1 MKKIYEIIIT
11 IAVCALCV
19 CSFFAVRSQRENQN
33 ELNNLEKEAAPYQD
47 EINDI
52 YAELQSRKQKLGSPD
67 NSNAGATLAFV
78 PASANDIDTIRELM
92 TGYNFTPTIIADCS
106 IDSKELDSIIRKSQ
120 NNNYDILLSG
130 MTFDDDVL
138 ASAIKVRNNLT
149 KNNYNLKETF
159 FLRHT
164 YDTDEAR
171 KSLLDNDY
179 SHLVCYNETFA
190 SGTASNGML
199 YISYSFIRSSNA
211 FTNLIN
217 QAISTNNDAVMIF
230 DFADMQDGTINDST
244 ITGFLEELSSKIS
257 EGSINSYTLSQAFE
271 ALENEETLSQ
281 IANDEYEQYKAEQ
294 ESRIAELESKVH
306 EIYGSRKK

>member
-1 MKKIYEIIIT
+1 MKKIYGIIIT

-19 CSFFAVRSQRENQN
+19 CSFFAVRSQRQNQN

-47 EINDI
+47 
-52 YAELQSRKQKLGSPD
+52 
-67 NSNAGATLAFV
+67 TLAFV

-92 TGYNFTPTIIADCS
+92 TGYDFTPTIIADCS

-120 NNNYDILLSG
+120 NNHYDILLSG

-179 SHLVCYNETFA
+179 SHLVCYNETL
-190 SGTASNGML
+190 GTASNGML

-230 DFADMQDGTINDST
+230 DFADMQDGTIDDST

-294 ESRIAELESKVH
+294 ESRIAERESKVH

>member
-1 MKKIYEIIIT
+1 MKKIYGIIIA
-11 IAVCALCV
+11 IAACVLCV
-19 CSFFAVRSQRENQN
+19 CTFFAVRSQIQNQN

-52 YAELQSRKQKLGSPD
+52 YADLQSRKQKLGSSD
-67 NSNAGATLAFV
+67 NSNVGATLAFV
-78 PASANDIDTIRELM
+78 PASANDIDTIKELM
-92 TGYNFTPTIIADCS
+92 TGYDFTPTIIADCS

-130 MTFDDDVL
+130 MIL
-138 ASAIKVRNNLT
+138 ASAIKVRNNLA

-164 YDTDEAR
+164 YDTDDAR
-171 KSLLDNDY
+171 KSLLNNDY
-179 SHLVCYNETFA
+179 RHLVCYNETFT

-230 DFADMQDGTINDST
+230 DFADMQDGTIDDST

>member
-1 MKKIYEIIIT
+1 MKKIYGIIIA
-11 IAVCALCV
+11 IAVCVLCV
-19 CSFFAVRSQRENQN
+19 CTFFAVRRQRQNQN
-33 ELNNLEKEAAPYQD
+33 MLNNLEKEAAPYQD

-52 YAELQSRKQKLGSPD
+52 YAELQSRKQKLGSSD
-67 NSNAGATLAFV
+67 NSNAGAILAFV
-78 PASANDIDTIRELM
+78 PASADDIDTIKELM
-92 TGYNFTPTIIADCS
+92 AGYDFTPTIIADCS
-106 IDSKELDSIIRKSQ
+106 MDSKELDSIIRKSQ
-120 NNNYDILLSG
+120 NNGYDILLSG
-130 MTFDDDVL
+130 MTFNEDIL
-138 ASAIKVRNNLT
+138 ASAIKVRNNLV
-149 KNNYNLKETF
+149 KNNYNLEDTF

-190 SGTASNGML
+190 SGIASNGML
-199 YISYSFIRSSNA
+199 YISYSFIHSSNA

-217 QAISTNNDAVMIF
+217 QAISTNTDAVMIF
-230 DFADMQDGTINDST
+230 DFADMLDGTIDDST

-271 ALENEETLSQ
+271 ALENEETLSE
-281 IANDEYEQYKAEQ
+281 IANEEYEQYKAEQ
-294 ESRIAELESKVH
+294 ESRIADLESKVH

>member
-1 MKKIYEIIIT
+1 MKKIYRIIIA
-11 IAVCALCV
+11 IAVCVLCV
-19 CSFFAVRSQRENQN
+19 CTFFAVRRQRQNQN
-33 ELNNLEKEAAPYQD
+33 MLNNLEKEAAPYQD

-52 YAELQSRKQKLGSPD
+52 YAELQSRKQKLGSSD

-78 PASANDIDTIRELM
+78 PASADDIDTIKELM
-92 TGYNFTPTIIADCS
+92 AGYDFTPTIIADCS
-106 IDSKELDSIIRKSQ
+106 MDSKELDSIIRKSQ
-120 NNNYDILLSG
+120 NNGYDILLSG
-130 MTFDDDVL
+130 MTFNEDIL
-138 ASAIKVRNNLT
+138 ASAIKVRNNLA
-149 KNNYNLKETF
+149 KGNYNLEDTF

-190 SGTASNGML
+190 SGIASNGML
-199 YISYSFIRSSNA
+199 YISYSFIHSSNA
-211 FTNLIN
+211 FTYLIN
-217 QAISTNNDAVMIF
+217 QAISTNTDAVMIF
-230 DFADMQDGTINDST
+230 DFADMLDGTIDDST

-271 ALENEETLSQ
+271 ALENEETLSE
-281 IANDEYEQYKAEQ
+281 IANEEYEQYKAEQ
-294 ESRIAELESKVH
+294 ESRIADLESKVH

>member
-1 MKKIYEIIIT
+1 MKKIYGIIIT

-19 CSFFAVRSQRENQN
+19 CSFFAVRSQRQNQN

-92 TGYNFTPTIIADCS
+92 TGYDFTPTIIADCS

-120 NNNYDILLSG
+120 NNHYDILLSG

-179 SHLVCYNETFA
+179 SHL
-190 SGTASNGML
+190 
-199 YISYSFIRSSNA
+199 
-211 FTNLIN
+211 N

-230 DFADMQDGTINDST
+230 DFADMQDGTIDDST

>member
-1 MKKIYEIIIT
+1 MKKIYGIIIA
-11 IAVCALCV
+11 IAVCVLCV
-19 CSFFAVRSQRENQN
+19 CTYFAVRDQRQNQN
-33 ELNNLEKEAAPYQD
+33 ELNNLEKEAAPYQN
-47 EINDI
+47 ELNNI
-52 YAELQSRKQKLGSPD
+52 YSELQSKKQKLGSSD
-67 NSNAGATLAFV
+67 STNAGATLAFV
-78 PASANDIDTIRELM
+78 PASADDIDTIKGLLSN
-92 TGYNFTPTIIADCS
+92 YDYTPTIIADCS

-130 MTFDDDVL
+130 MTFDDEVL
-138 ASAIKVRNNLT
+138 ASAIKVRNNLAR
-149 KNNYNLKETF
+149 NNYNLEDTF

-217 QAISTNNDAVMIF
+217 QAISTNTDAVMIF
-230 DFADMQDGTINDST
+230 DFADMQDGTIDEST
-244 ITGFLEELSSKIS
+244 ITGFLEELSSKIG

-271 ALENEETLSQ
+271 SLENEETLSQ
-281 IANDEYEQYKAEQ
+281 IANEEYEQYKTEQ

>member
-1 MKKIYEIIIT
+1 MKRIYGIIIA
-11 IAVCALCV
+11 IGVCVLCV
-19 CSFFAVRSQRENQN
+19 CTFFAFRSQRQNQN
-33 ELNNLEKEAAPYQD
+33 ELNNLEKKASPYQN
-47 EINDI
+47 EINNI
-52 YAELQSRKQKLGSPD
+52 YSELQSRKQKLGTSD

-78 PASANDIDTIRELM
+78 PASSDDIDTIKELL
-92 TGYNFTPTIIADCS
+92 TDYDFTPTIIADCS
-106 IDSKELDSIIRKSQ
+106 IDIKELNSIIKKSQ

-130 MTFDDDVL
+130 MTFDNDIL
-138 ASAIKVRNNLT
+138 TSAIKVRNNLA
-149 KNNYNLKETF
+149 KDNYNLKDTF

-217 QAISTNNDAVMIF
+217 QAISTNTDAVMIF
-230 DFADMQDGTINDST
+230 DFADMEDGTIDEST
-244 ITGFLEELSSKIS
+244 ITGFLEELSSKIG

-271 ALENEETLSQ
+271 SLENEETLSQ
-281 IANDEYEQYKAEQ
+281 IANEEYEQYKTEQ